1 MTRSATALATT
12 NPPGCICPVLG
23 REGCPQ
29 HSYAGLEAMAAGLR
43 VELERLR
50 AVPFCGW
57 CGHLRHD
64 RADERCW
71 ANVGGASPEPC
82 DCGGPPEEDQP

>member
-64 RADERCW
+64 RADAGVEKLLDLPDDL
-71 ANVGGASPEPC
+71 VIISGG
-82 DCGGPPEEDQP
+82 G